1 MQKKNHRNAQNDPS
15 CLFREEMVHGYL
27 TFSSVKDPQKYL
39 GFMRNG
45 RPINYSNL
53 KHDEKCRLI
62 FKKEITKQNS
72 SNDVTSVT
80 SPIIYQ
86 ETSTTTPRKSS
97 RMQKTH
103 SNRIDSS
110 KPSRNNKV
118 KMHHV
123 RHRHNELPL
132 RHPHSQHN
140 NNNNNNF
147 NINNNLNNFNLVKDR
162 INSDR
167 NNINDHDPYNNSVVN
182 ISDNP
187 HHVRHHHGQN
197 HQRHTVDDEI
207 DGGAPCEDMT
217 GVNVVKGNKTNN
229 KKNVKKCN
237 NRRNKKNNENAVRH
251 TRKKSSHKQS
261 ANRTPEN

>member
-1 MQKKNHRNAQNDPS
+1 MDR
-15 CLFREEMVHGYL
+15 GYF

-62 FKKEITKQNS
+62 FKKEISRDS
-72 SNDVTSVT
+72 SNDVASVT

-86 ETSTTTPRKSS
+86 ETSTTMPRKSS

-110 KPSRNNKV
+110 KPSRNNKP
-118 KMHHV
+118 KTHSV

-132 RHPHSQHN
+132 RHSHPQH

-147 NINNNLNNFNLVKDR
+147 NINNNLNNVNLVKDR
-162 INSDR
+162 INSDS
-167 NNINDHDPYNNSVVN
+167 NNNNNNNYNINNNNNNDHDPYNNSVVN
-182 ISDNP
+182 ISDNNP

-197 HQRHTVDDEI
+197 HQRPIVDDEI
-207 DGGAPCEDMT
+207 DGGTPCDDMT
-217 GVNVVKGNKTNN
+217 GVNVVKGNKANN

>member
-1 MQKKNHRNAQNDPS
+1 MDR
-15 CLFREEMVHGYL
+15 GYF
-27 TFSSVKDPQKYL
+27 TFSSVKDPQKFL

-62 FKKEITKQNS
+62 YKKEIYRDS

-110 KPSRNNKV
+110 KPPRNNKI
-118 KMHHV
+118 KTHPV
-123 RHRHNELPL
+123 RHHHDKLPL
-132 RHPHSQHN
+132 RHSHQQHN
-140 NNNNNNF
+140 NNNNLNN
-147 NINNNLNNFNLVKDR
+147 NNNNNNLSNVNLVKDR
-162 INSDR
+162 INADS
-167 NNINDHDPYNNSVVN
+167 NDHDPYNNSVVN
-182 ISDNP
+182 ISDNNP
-187 HHVRHHHGQN
+187 HHVRHHHGQ
-197 HQRHTVDDEI
+197 HPRPIVDEET

-217 GVNVVKGNKTNN
+217 GVSAVKNGNKNI

-237 NRRNKKNNENAVRH
+237 NRRNKKNNENVRH
-251 TRKKSSHKQS
+251 TRKKSSHK
-261 ANRTPEN
+261 RTPEN